1 MTEYET
7 ATLAIQQASLS
18 LQQASLETD
27 RLGVWVSAAVGLVQ
41 SGLIAWGLWLMKK
54 AASHR
59 DNAHAETMLA
69 LQQQGEALRT
79 LIERTARD

>member
-7 ATLAIQQASLS
+7 ASLAIQHVG
-18 LQQASLETD
+18 LETNQ
-27 RLGVWVSAAVGLVQ
+27 LSVWVAAVVGLVQ
-41 SGLIAWGLWLMKK
+41 SGMIAWGLWLVKK

-59 DNAHAETMLA
+59 DDMHEETMLA